1 MLVEKTTFNPLDSL
15 DERCFKTKRNNSNK
29 KYINEEILILKC
41 LASAFSI
48 LVLVG
53 FFLWPKA
60 SMTVRKSD
68 CIMNIWW
75 LLSKMRW
82 ARILDHWVFIQG
94 GTILINSHIQE
105 FPINTSIAT
114 SRIFVIQNLRM
125 RKTYI
130 SNTHICSELDDILLF
145 PLHLSRFRYLNYR
158 GLVSVL
164 PEKKPEASERTL
176 VSEGKFEGTEV
187 SWRRNWWTSTG
198 CSR

>member
-1 MLVEKTTFNPLDSL
+1 MRVLFFLCKLIFFYQSCWMLVEKTTFNPLDSL

-75 LLSKMRW
+75 LLSKMTW

-125 RKTYI
+125 RKTTYLI
-130 SNTHICSELDDILLF
+130 HIYVLNLMIFYCSHSIYLDLDI
-145 PLHLSRFRYLNYR
+145 
-158 GLVSVL
+158 
-164 PEKKPEASERTL
+164 
-176 VSEGKFEGTEV
+176 
-187 SWRRNWWTSTG
+187 
-198 CSR
+198 